1 MYYCHLPSTLLPPKH
16 GDLYIEFNIVLSP
29 GMGMRGG
36 QDVFSISS
44 CGREF
49 AMALKKQPRTKLFG
63 LFGDTPPN
71 EQGQFKDKHSLNFI

>member
-1 MYYCHLPSTLLPPKH
+1 
-16 GDLYIEFNIVLSP
+16 
-29 GMGMRGG
+29 MRGG